1 MDRDTRRA
9 GWRSNLQAHAV
20 IVGGFIAALW
30 LLEALDQL
38 FWHGGL
44 DMFGVRPRTFAGLVR
59 IPVAPFLHA
68 GFDHLIA
75 NTMPLLILCWLVL
88 ARGLRDLLVVTALSA
103 LVSGLGIWL
112 FGASNSI
119 HIGASGLIFGYF
131 GYLVARGYFER
142 SFTAVALAGVALLL
156 YGGILTGALPGR
168 PGVSWLGHL
177 FGFAGGIL
185 SAYVLASPS
194 D

>member
-1 MDRDTRRA
+1 MDRNTRRA
-9 GWRSNLQAHAV
+9 GWHSNLQTHAV
-20 IVGGFIAALW
+20 IVASFLAALW
-30 LLEALDQL
+30 LLEAFDQL

-44 DMFGVRPRTFAGLVR
+44 DMFGIRPRTLAGLAR
-59 IPVAPFLHA
+59 IPIAPFLHA
-68 GFDHLIA
+68 GFGHLIA
-75 NTMPLLILCWLVL
+75 NTMPLLILCWLTL
-88 ARGLRDLLVVTALSA
+88 LRGARDLVVVTAVSA
-103 LVSGLGIWL
+103 VVSGLGIWL

-142 SFTAVALAGVALLL
+142 SFTALLLAVVALLL
-156 YGGILTGALPGR
+156 YGGILMGTLPGR
-168 PGVSWLGHL
+168 PGVSWQGHL

-185 SAYVLASPS
+185 AAYLLASPP